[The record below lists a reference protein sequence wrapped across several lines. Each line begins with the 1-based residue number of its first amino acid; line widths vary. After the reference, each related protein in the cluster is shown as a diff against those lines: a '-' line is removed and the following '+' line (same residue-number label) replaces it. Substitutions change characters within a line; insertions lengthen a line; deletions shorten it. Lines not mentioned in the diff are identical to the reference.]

1 MALLTPIRT
10 RPRMDRRSTVWQVD
24 WVLVLSV
31 VALSFIGAMLIWSAT
46 RARTSLTD
54 GNQYAFLVRHAL
66 NFAIG
71 LVLAIGAAITDHRRV
86 RILAPVLYA
95 ASIVGLVL
103 VLVPGV
109 GSTINGSRSWI
120 QLPFMSVQ
128 PSEFAKLA
136 VIVGMALLIAEK
148 SEADRNE
155 NARTI
160 DVAQAI
166 GVAAV
171 PVVLVMLQP
180 DLGTVM
186 VLGSIVFGIIAVSG
200 VPKRWMLG
208 LLTAATTTPAVSSP
222 SIQRFGTPDTAMI
235 PNTIEPSTITVP
247 RSGCSITRTTGTAA
261 TPMACATSMV
271 RAFSLRSA
279 SLFSAISSAIP
290 TITASLANS
299 LGWTDMNGSWIHD
312 RDPLMVEPTPGTRT
326 RTRPTIEAAYSTGAR
341 IRTRRWSVIAAPI
354 ASTRPI
360 AKFSACRTR
369 NAYWFPSV
377 SDVRARVAD
386 QISIAPMN
394 DSATTLSTRT
404 QSTCHTVDRRSIRG
418 RVRIGVSNAM
428 PTSAPQR
435 LAC

>member
-1 MALLTPIRT
+1 MAFLTPIRT

-208 LLTAATTTPAVSSP
+208 LLTAGVVVAAVAIQLQVLKEYQLARFIAFAHPSSDPQGIGYNVNQARIAIGNGGVFGQGLFHGSQTQNGFVPEQHTDFVFTVAGEELGLIGAGAVIVLFAIILFRGLRIAVNARDAFGRLVATGIVCWFAFQAFENIGMTLGIMPVTGLPLPFVSYGGSSMFACLLAVGLLQN
-222 SIQRFGTPDTAMI
+222 IH
-235 PNTIEPSTITVP
+235 
-247 RSGCSITRTTGTAA
+247 
-261 TPMACATSMV
+261 
-271 RAFSLRSA
+271 LRS
-279 SLFSAISSAIP
+279 
-290 TITASLANS
+290 
-299 LGWTDMNGSWIHD
+299 H
-312 RDPLMVEPTPGTRT
+312 R
-326 RTRPTIEAAYSTGAR
+326 Y
-341 IRTRRWSVIAAPI
+341 
-354 ASTRPI
+354 
-360 AKFSACRTR
+360 
-369 NAYWFPSV
+369 
-377 SDVRARVAD
+377 
-386 QISIAPMN
+386 
-394 DSATTLSTRT
+394 
-404 QSTCHTVDRRSIRG
+404 
-418 RVRIGVSNAM
+418 
-428 PTSAPQR
+428 
-435 LAC
+435 

>member
-208 LLTAATTTPAVSSP
+208 LLTAGVVVAAVAIQLQVLKEYQLARFIAFAHPSSDPQGIGYNVNQARIAIGNGGVFGQGLFHGSQTQNGFVPEQHTDFVFTVAGEELGLIGAGAVIVLFAIILFRGLRIAVNARDAFGRLVATGIVCWFAFQAFENIGMTLGIMPVTGLPLPFVSYGGSSMFACLLAVGLLQN
-222 SIQRFGTPDTAMI
+222 IH
-235 PNTIEPSTITVP
+235 
-247 RSGCSITRTTGTAA
+247 
-261 TPMACATSMV
+261 
-271 RAFSLRSA
+271 LRS
-279 SLFSAISSAIP
+279 
-290 TITASLANS
+290 
-299 LGWTDMNGSWIHD
+299 H
-312 RDPLMVEPTPGTRT
+312 R
-326 RTRPTIEAAYSTGAR
+326 Y
-341 IRTRRWSVIAAPI
+341 
-354 ASTRPI
+354 
-360 AKFSACRTR
+360 
-369 NAYWFPSV
+369 
-377 SDVRARVAD
+377 
-386 QISIAPMN
+386 
-394 DSATTLSTRT
+394 
-404 QSTCHTVDRRSIRG
+404 
-418 RVRIGVSNAM
+418 
-428 PTSAPQR
+428 
-435 LAC
+435 

>member
-208 LLTAATTTPAVSSP
+208 LLTAGVVVAAIAIKLQVLKEYQLARFIAFAHPSSDPQGIGYNVNQARIAIGNGGVFGQGLFHGSQTQNGFVPEQHTDFVFTVAGEELGLIGAGAVIVLFAVILFRGLRIAVNARDAFGRLVATGIVCWFAFQAFENIGMTLGIMPVTGLPLPFVSYGGSSMFACLLAVGLLQN
-222 SIQRFGTPDTAMI
+222 IH
-235 PNTIEPSTITVP
+235 
-247 RSGCSITRTTGTAA
+247 
-261 TPMACATSMV
+261 
-271 RAFSLRSA
+271 LRS
-279 SLFSAISSAIP
+279 
-290 TITASLANS
+290 
-299 LGWTDMNGSWIHD
+299 H
-312 RDPLMVEPTPGTRT
+312 R
-326 RTRPTIEAAYSTGAR
+326 Y
-341 IRTRRWSVIAAPI
+341 
-354 ASTRPI
+354 
-360 AKFSACRTR
+360 
-369 NAYWFPSV
+369 
-377 SDVRARVAD
+377 
-386 QISIAPMN
+386 
-394 DSATTLSTRT
+394 
-404 QSTCHTVDRRSIRG
+404 
-418 RVRIGVSNAM
+418 
-428 PTSAPQR
+428 
-435 LAC
+435 